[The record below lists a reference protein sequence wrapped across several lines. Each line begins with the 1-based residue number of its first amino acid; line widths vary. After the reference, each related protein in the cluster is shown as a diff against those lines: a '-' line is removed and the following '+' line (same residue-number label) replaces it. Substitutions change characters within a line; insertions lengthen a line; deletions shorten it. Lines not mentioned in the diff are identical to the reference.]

1 VNCVNATPLPGE
13 DDRLVHRGTGR
24 KSFAEMTR
32 TLAGFVLTLCAL
44 ALSGCG
50 SAPSRPDYSSLP
62 APPPRSAETAP
73 APAPVPPAID
83 VTPATVA
90 GSDVLDRIRAGFAL
104 SDVDH
109 RAVDRELD
117 LYLSQPE
124 YLDRI
129 FQRGARYLHYIVGEI
144 DKRGMPMELAL
155 LPIVESA
162 FNPVAYSRSR
172 ASGLWQFIPSTGKHF
187 GLQQT
192 WWLDERRDV
201 IKSTEAAL
209 TYLQYLSEYFNG
221 DWFLAIAAYN
231 GGEGNVS
238 RAVQR
243 NAAAGRHTDFFSL
256 DLRAETRNYVPKL
269 LAIRR
274 LVANPRAYGLEFAP
288 IPDEPFFEIVDP
300 GRQVHLGQAA
310 TAAGLSRDD
319 LFALNPAYNR
329 MMTPPHGPHRLL
341 LPVANAGQL
350 RVALAADPMA
360 TAFASNDA
368 SEPVTTESHVVRRG
382 DTLSTISRR
391 YGVSVAALRE
401 ANGLNSSTIHPGQS
415 ILIPASLVAGVGPS
429 AESRGDIT
437 NLLPERQALT
447 RARSHRVRS
456 GDTLWGIARRY
467 GVTVPELAAVNNLST
482 QAPLRAGMKLK
493 IPSGS
498 ERPVATAQGTRTTY
512 KVRSGD
518 TLSQIAER
526 FNVTVRELMTW
537 NRLRTSSSLRAGQRL
552 VVYADASRLSG
563 G

>member
-1 VNCVNATPLPGE
+1 VEHV
-13 DDRLVHRGTGR
+13 
-24 KSFAEMTR
+24 
-32 TLAGFVLTLCAL
+32 
-44 ALSGCG
+44 
-50 SAPSRPDYSSLP
+50 
-62 APPPRSAETAP
+62 P
-73 APAPVPPAID
+73 APASPPA
-83 VTPATVA
+83 VEVVPATVS
-90 GSDVLDRIRAGFAL
+90 GNDILDRIRAGFAL
-104 SDVDH
+104 PDVDQ

-117 LYLSQPE
+117 RYLSQPD

-129 FQRGARYLHYIVGEI
+129 FQRGARYLYYIVGEI

-155 LPIVESA
+155 LPVVESA

-172 ASGLWQFIPSTGKHF
+172 ASGLWQFIPSTGKHY

-209 TYLQYLSEYFNG
+209 TYLQYLGAYFNG

-238 RAVQR
+238 RAVQQ
-243 NAAAGRHTDFFSL
+243 NAAAGRPTDFFSL
-256 DLRAETRNYVPKL
+256 DLRAETRSYVPKL

-274 LVANPRAYGLEFAP
+274 LVANPRAYGLEFEP
-288 IPDEPFFEIVDP
+288 IPNAPFFEIVDP

-310 TAAGLSRDD
+310 DAAGLSRDE

-341 LPVANAGQL
+341 LPLPNAGQL
-350 RVALAADPMA
+350 RAALAANPMA
-360 TAFASNDA
+360 TAFAANEVR
-368 SEPVTTESHVVRRG
+368 EPVTTESHVVRRG
-382 DTLSTISRR
+382 DTLSTISRQ
-391 YGVSVAALRE
+391 YGVSIAALRE
-401 ANGLNSSTIHPGQS
+401 ANGLNSSTIHPGQA
-415 ILIPASLVAGVGPS
+415 ILIPGNVAAGAAPA
-429 AESRGDIT
+429 AEARTDIA
-437 NLLPERQALT
+437 NLLPEKQVPA
-447 RARSHRVRS
+447 RASSHQVRA

-467 GVTVPELAAVNNLST
+467 GVTVPELTAANNLSP
-482 QAPLRAGMKLK
+482 QAPLRAGMKLR

-498 ERPVATAQGTRTTY
+498 GPRSAATPAQSSRTTY
-512 KVRSGD
+512 KVQSGD
-518 TLSQIAER
+518 TLSAIAER